1 MVHQVYFK
9 KNKFGAKRQTFNGVH
24 YHSGLEAQIA
34 QELDLRI
41 KAKDIKSVERQVK
54 ISLTAHGKH
63 IANYFIDF
71 VITHN
76 DGSKEF
82 LEVKGYPTEVWRI
95 KWKMLEAQLA
105 EEDPM
110 AIMTVYKESQIK
122 FTGGSR

>member
-9 KNKFGAKRQTFNGVH
+9 NNKFGAKRQAYNGVH

-63 IANYFIDF
+63 IANYYIDF
-71 VITHN
+71 IITHN
-76 DGSKEF
+76 DGSREY
-82 LEVKGYPTEVWRI
+82 LEVKGYATDVWKM
-95 KWKMLEAQLA
+95 KWKMLEAQL
-105 EEDPM
+105 EDTEPG
-110 AIMTVYKESQIK
+110 AVLTVYKESQMK
-122 FTGGSR
+122 FGRR